1 MLNLTDSDFQRLYTY
16 IKKHYGIDLS
26 KKKQL
31 IVSRLSNT
39 LASQG
44 FKDFSAYVDEIL
56 SGRDPEMVTAM
67 LNKLTTN
74 YTYFLRE
81 EDHFKY
87 LWEKACPRQGSVH
100 MERRLFVRRRTLHHL
115 HVFKGVFRCPGFPVG
130 YQASGHGYITEDSE
144 HGHLSLLQ

>member
-1 MLNLTDSDFQRLYTY
+1 MLTLTDSDFQRLYTH
-16 IKKHYGIDLS
+16 IKQNYGIDLS

-39 LASQG
+39 LSSQG
-44 FKDFSAYVDEIL
+44 YQNFSAYVDDIL
-56 SGRDPEMVTAM
+56 SGRDSDMVTAM

-87 LWEKACPRQGSVH
+87 LWDVILPELEKKHGRA
-100 MERRLFVRRRTLHHL
+100 LHHL
-115 HVFKGVFRCPGFPVG
+115 HVFKGVFRRTGLPVG
-130 YQASGHGYITEDSE
+130 YQTSGNGYLPEDPQ
-144 HGHLSLLQ
+144 HCDHCFL